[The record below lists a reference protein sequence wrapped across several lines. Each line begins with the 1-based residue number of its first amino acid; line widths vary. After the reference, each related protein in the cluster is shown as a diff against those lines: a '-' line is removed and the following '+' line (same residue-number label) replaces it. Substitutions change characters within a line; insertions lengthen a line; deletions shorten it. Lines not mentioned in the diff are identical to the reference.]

1 LAEENALLK
10 LRIQELERSALAHA
24 LTEEALQKSEANYRQ
39 LFENAPTGIFQV
51 NFRTGKFTKAN
62 DAFCEY
68 LGYSQEEITSLSPY
82 DVLTDESKQL
92 FTERVR
98 KMHVGDMVQE
108 NPEFEITDRNGKRRW
123 VQLNTKNFY
132 DSEGLVGADVV
143 AHDITKRK
151 HAEEALQQAYDEL
164 ERRVEDRTKELMWIN
179 KELQTEVTK
188 RTQSEK
194 ALRASEQQFR
204 GLIEKMPNGMI
215 MYEGTKIRY
224 LNPACEKITGY
235 TRSELYLTDIW
246 ALAHPEYKDIVREY
260 VKRRRRKEPVQELHA
275 VKIVTKSGEERWV
288 ERAASAIE
296 LEGKPV
302 VLVTITDITER
313 RRAEEALKKSEKI
326 YRVILENCSDA
337 ILLADEHGKLVEA
350 NRMAEE
356 LLGYTREEL
365 LQMHYIQLH
374 PATELERTV
383 AAFKDIV
390 QNGHGDLTNG
400 AIVRKDG
407 TVIPVDIT
415 ATVIEYDH
423 RKVLQASF
431 RDISEHKNAKEILE
445 RLVRERTAEL
455 SEKNKHLA
463 EEVKERK
470 RTEAALR
477 KKTKQMQLHSS
488 KLQELNT
495 ALKVLLKQREED
507 KRELEEK
514 VLANVKELLIPYLE
528 ELKKGRMD
536 ARSEMQVSILEAN
549 LNNIISPF
557 THRLSSR
564 YSGFTPRE
572 IQVANL
578 IRQGKS
584 TKDIA
589 LYVGVSQSAINLYR
603 HSLRNKLG
611 IVSRKI
617 NLRSHLMAFS

>member
-1 LAEENALLK
+1 MNEHERTNPELAEENALLK
-10 LRIQELERSALAHA
+10 LRIQELERSAMAHA
-24 LTEEALQKSEANYRQ
+24 QTEEALQKSEANYRH
-39 LFENAPTGIFQV
+39 LFENAPSGIFQA

-62 DAFCEY
+62 DAFCAY
-68 LGYSQEEITSLSPY
+68 LGYGQEEIDSLSPY
-82 DVLTDESKQL
+82 DVLTDEGKQL
-92 FTERVR
+92 FSERVS
-98 KMHVGDMVQE
+98 KMLLGNKVPE
-108 NPEFEITDRNGKRRW
+108 NPEYEIIERNGKRRW
-123 VQLNTKNFY
+123 VQLITKNFY
-132 DSEGLVGADVV
+132 DSEGLAGADVV

-164 ERRVEDRTKELMWIN
+164 ERRVEDRTKEVWRIN
-179 KELQTEVTK
+179 RELQAEITK

-337 ILLADEHGKLVEA
+337 ILLADEQGKLVEA

-365 LQMHYIQLH
+365 LQVHYTQLH

-400 AIVRKDG
+400 AIVRKGG

-431 RDISEHKNAKEILE
+431 RDISEHKNAKDILE
-445 RLVRERTAEL
+445 RLVGERTAEL

-477 KKTKQMQLHSS
+477 NKTKQIQLHSS

-528 ELKKGRMD
+528 ELKK
-536 ARSEMQVSILEAN
+536 
-549 LNNIISPF
+549 
-557 THRLSSR
+557 
-564 YSGFTPRE
+564 
-572 IQVANL
+572 
-578 IRQGKS
+578 
-584 TKDIA
+584 
-589 LYVGVSQSAINLYR
+589 
-603 HSLRNKLG
+603 
-611 IVSRKI
+611 
-617 NLRSHLMAFS
+617 